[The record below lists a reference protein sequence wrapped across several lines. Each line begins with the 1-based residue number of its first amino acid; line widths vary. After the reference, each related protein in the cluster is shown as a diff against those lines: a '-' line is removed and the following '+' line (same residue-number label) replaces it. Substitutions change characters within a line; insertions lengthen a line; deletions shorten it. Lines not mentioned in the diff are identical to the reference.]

1 MSPQCLSRD
10 KQVWLLLL
18 NSRCGYDAEHKKF
31 TGTYMSDLIRPE
43 IKALSAYHVAD
54 AGHMIKL
61 DAMENPYRLPE
72 KLIAQWLQKLSVAEL
87 NRYPDPQASILSA
100 MLRAYMQVPADQA
113 LILGNGS
120 DELIQM
126 MALAVALPGRA
137 ILAPEPGFVMYKMIA
152 TFVGMDYIGVPLCED
167 FSLDLPAML
176 AAIKQYQPAL
186 VFLAFPNNP
195 TANLFD
201 ESAMLEIIRES
212 KGLVI
217 VDEAYHPFAG
227 ESFMSR
233 LGEFENLLV
242 MRTVSKM
249 GLAGLRL
256 GLLAGAPKWINEIDK
271 VRLPYNIN
279 VLTQISAAFALEH
292 ADVFEAQ
299 AAAIREQRGW
309 LLNELSQLADVQVY
323 PSRANFIL
331 LRLKAMD
338 ANKVFESLKQQG
350 VLIKN
355 LHPSGGALK
364 QCLRVTVGAPNENQA
379 LLQALKKIL
388 SG

>member
-1 MSPQCLSRD
+1 MMRTHPS
-10 KQVWLLLL
+10 
-18 NSRCGYDAEHKKF
+18 
-31 TGTYMSDLIRPE
+31 TGNRMSDLIRPE

-54 AGHMIKL
+54 AGGMIKL
-61 DAMENPYRLPE
+61 DAMENPYRLPDD
-72 KLIAQWLQKLSVAEL
+72 LIAKWLQQLSQAPL
-87 NRYPDPQASILSA
+87 NRYPDPHATVLHNK
-100 MLRAYMQVPADQA
+100 LRAYMQVPEGQA
-113 LILGNGS
+113 IILGNGS
-120 DELIQM
+120 DELIQI
-126 MALAVALPGRA
+126 MAMAVAQPGRV

-152 TFVGMDYIGVPLCED
+152 TFVGMDYIGVPLRED

-176 AAIKQYQPAL
+176 AAVKQHQPAL
-186 VFLAFPNNP
+186 IFLAFPNNP

-201 ESAMLEIIRES
+201 EQAMLEIIQAS

-233 LGEFENLLV
+233 LGQFENLLV

-256 GLLAGAPKWINEIDK
+256 GLLAGAPKWINEFDK

-279 VLTQISAAFALEH
+279 VLTQISATFALEN
-292 ADVFEAQ
+292 ARVFEAQ
-299 AAAIREQRGW
+299 AAEIREQRSW
-309 LLNELSQLADVQVY
+309 LLDELNKIPGLQVY

-331 LRLKAMD
+331 LRMQKND

-355 LHPSGGALK
+355 MHPAGGVLQ
-364 QCLRVTVGAPNENQA
+364 QCLRVTVGTPEENRIFVQA
-379 LLQALKKIL
+379 MKKNL
-388 SG
+388 HA

>member
-1 MSPQCLSRD
+1 
-10 KQVWLLLL
+10 
-18 NSRCGYDAEHKKF
+18 
-31 TGTYMSDLIRPE
+31 MSDLIRQK

-54 AGHMIKL
+54 AGNMIKL
-61 DAMENPYRLPE
+61 DAMENPYHLPDE
-72 KLIAQWLQKLSVAEL
+72 LIEEWVHKIAQAEL
-87 NRYPDPQASILSA
+87 NRYPDPHASILRDK
-100 MLRAYMQVPADQA
+100 LRTYMRVPADQA

-126 MALAVALPGRA
+126 MAMAVAQPGRV

-152 TFVGMDYIGVPLCED
+152 TFVAMEYVGVPLRED

-176 AAIKQYQPAL
+176 AAIKQHQPAL
-186 VFLAFPNNP
+186 IFLAFPNNP

-201 ESAMLEIIRES
+201 ESAMHEIIKCS
-212 KGLVI
+212 KGLVV

-227 ESFMSR
+227 ESFMSK
-233 LGEFENLLV
+233 LGQFENLLV

-256 GLLAGAPKWINEIDK
+256 GLLAGAPKWINEFDK

-279 VLTQISAAFALEH
+279 VLTQISAVFALEH
-292 ADVFEAQ
+292 ADVFEKQ
-299 AAAIREQRGW
+299 AAAIREQREW
-309 LLNELSQLADVQVY
+309 LLEKLNKIPSIQVY

-331 LRLKAMD
+331 LRLKKAD
-338 ANKVFESLKQQG
+338 ATSVFTSLKQCG

-355 LHPSGGALK
+355 LGSAGGALN
-364 QCLRVTVGAPNENQA
+364 QCLRVTVGTPEENLAFLSA
-379 LLQALKKIL
+379 LEKSL
-388 SG
+388 